1 PDIARD
7 TLGEMGFD
15 TAHLPAGDADVDAL
29 RAWLEAQLTVSVIV
43 TALDPGA
50 DLRACLD
57 GILAQR
63 GLFRLRIII
72 GFARSTQAAAEV

>member
-1 PDIARD
+1 ASQRLIFARLAEAYLDEADVPGLRSLIADHPDIARD

-50 DLRACLD
+50 DL
-57 GILAQR
+57 
-63 GLFRLRIII
+63 
-72 GFARSTQAAAEV
+72 